1 MTEKEFRKLVSDVEV
16 SKKEKEEI
24 LQLLETIKNKMI
36 KYHYTFEIVDMYR
49 GGALQKGTMLNYS
62 KEYDFILVVK
72 PCLNKIFQLT
82 NKVILTEIVNSLIVN
97 LDEITKISD
106 INVSAEKNEITIMLD
121 DKVINLY
128 IYYTENSIADFPQH
142 LLENVEQKRTK
153 FVEIANKEYSY
164 FRNTIQIIKY
174 YRDEQKI
181 SIISGLTLEVI
192 LYYALREYCFD
203 TRYEDYL
210 NAFLKGLDDFINGKK
225 IEVYPPMYEELDVET
240 KETVKKQYMAIDP
253 GTGYLNLTDDV
264 NDIKIGE
271 YRKLRKAIAKLV
283 DTKSLKDLGT
293 GVVKLNVT
301 PQKNNDGT
309 YSWCYKIEETNLTAS
324 GGTYT
329 SSDDDTY
336 TAIFKAL
343 LKGMKSIIDNN
354 LNRKQVEIICP
365 KKNILNNESGLSTE
379 NNARRKNVLA
389 YMDNN
394 QIKVI

>member
-1 MTEKEFRKLVSDVEV
+1 
-16 SKKEKEEI
+16 
-24 LQLLETIKNKMI
+24 
-36 KYHYTFEIVDMYR
+36 
-49 GGALQKGTMLNYS
+49 
-62 KEYDFILVVK
+62 
-72 PCLNKIFQLT
+72 
-82 NKVILTEIVNSLIVN
+82 
-97 LDEITKISD
+97 
-106 INVSAEKNEITIMLD
+106 
-121 DKVINLY
+121 
-128 IYYTENSIADFPQH
+128 
-142 LLENVEQKRTK
+142 
-153 FVEIANKEYSY
+153 
-164 FRNTIQIIKY
+164 
-174 YRDEQKI
+174 
-181 SIISGLTLEVI
+181 
-192 LYYALREYCFD
+192 
-203 TRYEDYL
+203 
-210 NAFLKGLDDFINGKK
+210 
-225 IEVYPPMYEELDVET
+225 MYEELDVET
-240 KETVKKQYMAIDP
+240 KETVKKQYMVIDP

-365 KKNILNNESGLSTE
+365 KKNILTNESGLSTE